1 MTKLALLGAAVI
13 VMTYTSS
20 PATAQHRVAP
30 AVNPYTAGDWCPGRE
45 PGNPYSKEED
55 YMAWSGWRRR
65 GAWDSSLDNACLS
78 NPQYVPYGC
87 VPFQTPLPGAY

>member
-20 PATAQHRVAP
+20 PATAQHRAAP

-45 PGNPYSKEED
+45 PGNPYFNCVSPRIR
-55 YMAWSGWRRR
+55 YHA
-65 GAWDSSLDNACLS
+65 
-78 NPQYVPYGC
+78 YG
-87 VPFQTPLPGAY
+87 F